1 MSSSWSEQEGS
12 WSEQDGS
19 WSEQEEDD
27 ADDEDDPY
35 AYLSRRDNA
44 DDTTMVSNTSQVPT
58 PQGLSQSPTPQ
69 QQQQQQQQ
77 QQHPQETTTVCCG
90 CRPKATSTKWKRY
103 KKKSR
108 FNIFQSSTKYYDA
121 PESHLPK
128 TGKTR
133 IQQEEVSESS
143 MFYFDAVETPLGE
156 DEYPPFFTTSILH
169 PKPNVTLED
178 PITLLKHDPTS
189 PLKGRISE
197 DDEEEEEEEEQV
209 DLRPHK
215 PISSHKRRSVRWDE
229 ITRRPTMEHTHAL
242 SEPRVPQAEQGYPG
256 ELTVHELEE
265 CVSTIIHVH
274 IHTYTHIHIHIL
286 LYVTWTHSVSF
297 HPSSHAHHVLSKHS
311 CAA

>member
-35 AYLSRRDNA
+35 AYLSCRHNT
-44 DDTTMVSNTSQVPT
+44 DDTTMVTDTPQVPT
-58 PQGLSQSPTPQ
+58 PQHLAQSPTPPPQ
-69 QQQQQQQQ
+69 QQPQ
-77 QQHPQETTTVCCG
+77 PQETTTVCCG

-178 PITLLKHDPTS
+178 PISLLKHDPTS
-189 PLKGRISE
+189 PPKGRIHQ
-197 DDEEEEEEEEQV
+197 EEEEEEQV

-265 CVSTIIHVH
+265 CVSTIIH
-274 IHTYTHIHIHIL
+274 IHAYIHIL
-286 LYVTWTHSVSF
+286 LYVTWTHLVSF
-297 HPSSHAHHVLSKHS
+297 YASSHAHHILSKHS
-311 CAA
+311 YGA